1 MAKPAKVREQ
11 PLEGVVYL
19 GNDGK
24 YLLGET
30 GWLCL
35 GHTLMP
41 CSRHLSSLLVVQ

>member
-1 MAKPAKVREQ
+1 MAKSAKVREQ

-35 GHTLMP
+35 GHTLLP
-41 CSRHLSSLLVVQ
+41 CSCHLSLLVVQ